1 MMFQFFISAAEAV
14 LTIVSPAVTAT
25 PAATVSESKLAALSI
40 FSKGLFTTLL
50 GLVGVFLV
58 LSLFYVSIK
67 IMQRRK
73 DQNPGGK
80 E

>member
-1 MMFQFFISAAEAV
+1 MLFHFLSAAEAAE
-14 LTIVSPAVTAT
+14 TAVAAT
-25 PAATVSESKLAALSI
+25 PAAAVSESKLAALSI
-40 FSKGLFTTLL
+40 FSKGLLTTVL

-73 DQNPGGK
+73 DQAPDPK

>member
-1 MMFQFFISAAEAV
+1 MMFRFFISAAEAV
-14 LTIVSPAVTAT
+14 QTAVAAT
-25 PAATVSESKLAALSI
+25 PAATVSESKLAAMSI
-40 FSKGLFTTLL
+40 FSKGLVTTLL

-58 LSLFYVSIK
+58 LALFYVSIK

-73 DQNPGGK
+73 DQDPDPK

>member
-1 MMFQFFISAAEAV
+1 MLFKFFMSATETVQAMITE
-14 LTIVSPAVTAT
+14 T
-25 PAATVSESKLAALSI
+25 PAATEPSSSLAAMSI

-58 LSLFYVSIK
+58 LALFYVSIK
-67 IMQRRK
+67 IMQRK
-73 DQNPGGK
+73 NNQPPQEK